1 MNNESLS
8 RNQIIG
14 LLYESKEIAQALRKM
29 QPASLR
35 EELRQEMF
43 MALCGIPDDK
53 FWSIYNNNGLG
64 GLKFWLVRTMLNM
77 VYSNSINQP
86 FFRHFRQKN
95 EEYNPSHESVNFD
108 SLNEEIQEKRELL
121 FNRIEEGR
129 KQLSWYENTLLD
141 TYMDLGFNQ
150 KELSRKTKIPY
161 QSVIKTI
168 VIIKKKLRDET

>member
-1 MNNESLS
+1 MYRNE
-8 RNQIIG
+8 IIST
-14 LLYESKEIAQALRKM
+14 LYESKEIAQALRKM

-35 EELRQEMF
+35 EELKQEMF
-43 MALCGIPDDK
+43 MALCNISDEK
-53 FWSIYNNNGLG
+53 FWSIYNNNGIP

-77 VYSNSINQP
+77 IYSTGLNTP

-95 EEYNPSHESVNFD
+95 EEFNVNHEIVNFD
-108 SLNEEIQEKRELL
+108 SLNEEIQERKEML
-121 FNRIEEGR
+121 FSKIEEGR
-129 KQLSWYENTLLD
+129 KQLSWYENTLLE

-168 VIIKKKLRDET
+168 SIIKKKLREE

>member
-1 MNNESLS
+1 MS
-8 RNQIIG
+8 RNEIIST
-14 LLYESKEIAQALRKM
+14 LYESKEIAQALRKM

-43 MALCGIPDDK
+43 MALCNISDEK
-53 FWSIYNNNGLG
+53 FWGIYNNNGIP

-77 VYSNSINQP
+77 IYSTGLNTP

-95 EEYNPSHESVNFD
+95 EEFNVNHEVVNFD
-108 SLNEEIQEKRELL
+108 SLNEEIQERKELL
-121 FNRIEEGR
+121 FSKIEEGR
-129 KQLSWYENTLLD
+129 KQLSWYENTLLE

-150 KELSRKTKIPY
+150 KELSRQTKIPY

-168 VIIKKKLRDET
+168 MIIKKKLREE

>member
-1 MNNESLS
+1 MS
-8 RNQIIG
+8 RNEIIST
-14 LLYESKEIAQALRKM
+14 LYESKEIAQALRKM

-43 MALCGIPDDK
+43 MALCNISDEK
-53 FWSIYNNNGLG
+53 FWGIYNNNGIQ

-77 VYSNSINQP
+77 IYSTGLNTP

-95 EEYNPSHESVNFD
+95 EEFNVNHEVVNFD
-108 SLNEEIQEKRELL
+108 SLNEEIQERKELL
-121 FNRIEEGR
+121 FSKIEEGR
-129 KQLSWYENTLLD
+129 KQLSWYENTLLE

-168 VIIKKKLRDET
+168 MIIKKKLREE